1 MTSTFFAIAFLF
13 FVFFSVL
20 IVSDEDKKAKI
31 NLDDILVGDT
41 VRIKGEEF
49 TVVGYSENG
58 VMEITDGVENY
69 YIQVSEK
76 DIKFVLHYSGS
87 IRKFIEIQGTKSTV
101 KGDYLSKI
109 KFN

>member
-1 MTSTFFAIAFLF
+1 MTSTFLTIVFIVL
-13 FVFFSVL
+13 VFFSVL
-20 IVSDEDKKAKI
+20 IVSDEDKKSTI

-69 YIQVSEK
+69 YIKVNEK

-87 IRKFIEIQGTKSTV
+87 MRKFIEIQGTKSTV
-101 KGDYLSKI
+101 KGDYLNNI